1 MSEDPAGNDFSPDS
15 HPAPV
20 DGGGLSSGGARKH
33 RTRLERAERRG
44 VAAAQ
49 LAQGQPLR
57 QVATGLGVARRTLR
71 DWCAAEPLAG
81 LPPEVAACLAT
92 PAGLRWLHRLVV
104 VMHLIITLRA
114 GGGVRLVCEFLELS
128 GLSAVVG
135 ASYGS
140 QYAVTLQV
148 QDAVV
153 KQAQEQRAALAAGM
167 PPRAVTVCE
176 DETFH
181 PDVCLVA
188 IEPVSNF
195 ILVEQY
201 APDRTAATWTQALET
216 ALDGL
221 PVTVIQG
228 TSDEAK
234 ALRHHQAQDLGA
246 QHAADLFHGQ
256 HEVSKATSLHLARQ
270 VKQAAA
276 VVAAATASLNAARAA
291 ERAYH
296 AQVPHPRGRPPAFA
310 ARIDAAL
317 TDLVQAEAE
326 QTQAQAR
333 QTQAR
338 EQIRELGTLYHPYDL
353 ANGQAQS
360 VERVAA
366 RFADVWAHLAH
377 LAKAADLPARARE
390 HLAKAQRLTVQWLA
404 TLAFFWGTV
413 QTRVDALDLAPD
425 LEQAVLTQLI
435 PALYLERVAGR
446 RTHAEDRQRLTALS
460 AQWLEPLRQPTH
472 PLQALALTTRQ
483 HIEAVAA
490 GCADLFQRSSSCVEG
505 RNGHLSLYH
514 HGSHRLSDRK
524 LAALTALHNFYVHR
538 PDGTTAAERFF
549 GRPHPAL
556 FEQVLAHVDLPP
568 PARRR
573 RPRPVKRPALALVAA

>member
-1 MSEDPAGNDFSPDS
+1 M
-15 HPAPV
+15 
-20 DGGGLSSGGARKH
+20 KH
-33 RTRLERAERRG
+33 RTRLERAEQRE
-44 VAAAQ
+44 VATIA

-57 QVATGLGVARRTLR
+57 QVATDLGIARSTLR
-71 DWCAAEPLAG
+71 DWCAAVPLAG

-92 PAGLRWLHRLVV
+92 PAGTCWLHQLVV

-114 GGGVRLVCEFLELS
+114 GAGVRLVCEFLELS
-128 GLSAVVG
+128 GLSAIVG
-135 ASYGS
+135 AAYGS
-140 QYAVTLQV
+140 QYALTVQV
-148 QDAVV
+148 QDAVAH
-153 KQAQEQRAALAAGM
+153 QAQAQRRLLAAAM

-201 APDRTAATWTQALET
+201 ASDRTAATWTSALNT

-228 TSDEAK
+228 TSDEAT
-234 ALRHHQAQDLGA
+234 ALRHHVQKDLGA
-246 QHAADLFHGQ
+246 QHASDLFHGQ

-270 VKQAAA
+270 VRQATAA
-276 VVAAATASLNAARAA
+276 VAAAQTAVDAAGAAR
-291 ERAYH
+291 RAYE
-296 AQVPHPRGRPPAFA
+296 AQIPRPRGRPPAFT
-310 ARIDAAL
+310 ARLDAAMTTL
-317 TDLVQAEAE
+317 IRAEGA

-333 QTQAR
+333 QAQAR
-338 EQIRELGTLYHPYDL
+338 EQIRELGSLYHPYDL
-353 ANGQAQS
+353 EIGRAQG
-360 VERVAA
+360 VARVAA
-366 RFADVWAHLAH
+366 RFADVWERLARI
-377 LAKAADLPARARE
+377 AEAADLPMRARE
-390 HLAKAQRLTVQWLA
+390 HLAKAQRLTVPWLA
-404 TLAFFWGTV
+404 TLAFFWGIV
-413 QTRVDALDLAPD
+413 QTRIDALDLAPD

-446 RTHAEDRQRLTALS
+446 CTHVEDRQRLAALS
-460 AQWLEPLRQPTH
+460 ARLLEPLRQPTH
-472 PLQALALTTRQ
+472 PLQALAPTTRQ
-483 HIEAVAA
+483 HLEAVAA

-524 LAALTALHNFYVHR
+524 LAALTALHNYYVRR

-549 GRPHPAL
+549 GRAHPAL

-568 PARRR
+568 PARRK